1 MITAMKPEYLRDA
14 AMTAAIF
21 GFFGFVWFGM
31 AQEAPPG
38 KWRPW
43 LGVGSAVSILIA
55 IGGGVLAWQHWDDG
69 SALDAE
75 SGPIF
80 GIVVAVEVIL
90 AAAGAVIVSM
100 RGRKDLVTPWLA
112 IVVGLHFVPLAW
124 FFSFPVL
131 GVMGVLMA
139 AAGVA
144 GVPLARSKGLAA
156 SAVVGVASGL
166 LLVATALLSLAVALT
181 W

>member
-1 MITAMKPEYLRDA
+1 
-14 AMTAAIF
+14 MTAAIF

-43 LGVGSAVSILIA
+43 LGIGSAVSILVA
-55 IGGGVLAWQHWDDG
+55 IGGGVLAWRHGDDG
-69 SALDAE
+69 SAVDAE

-80 GIVVAVEVIL
+80 GIVVAVEFIL
-90 AAAGAVIVSM
+90 CGLGAAIVSK
-100 RGRKDLVTPWLA
+100 RGRKDLIVPWLA

-144 GVPLARSKGLAA
+144 GVPVARSKGLAP
-156 SAVVGVASGL
+156 SALVGVASGL
-166 LLVATALLSLAVALT
+166 LLWVTAVLSLVVALT

>member
-1 MITAMKPEYLRDA
+1 MKPEFLRDA

-31 AQEAPPG
+31 AQEAPPS
-38 KWRPW
+38 KWRLW

-69 SALDAE
+69 SALDAQ
-75 SGPIF
+75 SGPVF
-80 GIVVAVEVIL
+80 GIVVAVEFIL
-90 AAAGAVIVSM
+90 AGAGAAIVSM

-112 IVVGLHFVPLAW
+112 LVVGLHFVPLAW
-124 FFSFPVL
+124 FFGFPAL

-144 GVPLARSKGLAA
+144 GVPVARSRGLAT

-166 LLVATALLSLAVALT
+166 LLVVTALLSLVVALT

>member
-1 MITAMKPEYLRDA
+1 MKPEYLRDA

-31 AQEAPPG
+31 AQEAPPA
-38 KWRPW
+38 KWRAW
-43 LGVGSAVSILIA
+43 LGIGSAVSILIA
-55 IGGGVLAWQHWDDG
+55 IGGGVLAWRHWGDG
-69 SALDAE
+69 SAIDAE
-75 SGPIF
+75 SGPVF
-80 GIVVAVEVIL
+80 GIVVAVEVVL
-90 AAAGAVIVSM
+90 AAAGAVIVSV
-100 RGRKDLVTPWLA
+100 RGRKDLVVPWLA

-124 FFSFPVL
+124 FFGFPAL

-144 GVPLARSKGLAA
+144 GVPVARSKGLAA

-166 LLVATALLSLAVALT
+166 LLASTALLSLVVALT